1 MKSVFL
7 YDFMIKSIV
16 IIPTYN
22 EAENVI
28 DIINKVLSLP
38 VSFDILIVDDNS
50 PDGTASLVNELI
62 RKIDNKVY
70 IINRPTKAGLG
81 KAYKEGFLWAL
92 EKQYKYIFEMDA
104 DFSHDPNDLIRIFNN
119 LTDYDVVIGSRYVDG
134 INVVNWPLSRIILS
148 YFASI
153 YSRIVT
159 GMPVK
164 DATSGFVGY
173 KSEVLKSID
182 LKSLVF
188 NGYAFQIEL
197 KFKSYLNKFK
207 ILEIPIIFKDRVYGD
222 SKMNSSIIFEA
233 VLGLITMRLKSFFKR
248 L

>member
-1 MKSVFL
+1 
-7 YDFMIKSIV
+7 MIKSIV

-28 DIINKVLSLP
+28 NIINKVLSLP
-38 VSFDILIVDDNS
+38 VSFDVLIVDDNS

-62 RKIDNKVY
+62 RKIDNKIY
-70 IINRPTKAGLG
+70 IINRPNKVGLG
-81 KAYKEGFLWAL
+81 KAYKEGFQWAL
-92 EKQYKYIFEMDA
+92 EKQYEYIFEMDA
-104 DFSHDPNDLIRIFNN
+104 DFSHNPSDLIRIFNN

-153 YSRIVT
+153 YSRIIT
-159 GMPVK
+159 GMSVK
-164 DATSGFVGY
+164 DATSGFVGF
-173 KSEVLKSID
+173 KSEVLKTID
-182 LKSLVF
+182 LNSLVF

-233 VLGLITMRLKSFFKR
+233 VFGLITMRLKSFFKR

>member
-1 MKSVFL
+1 
-7 YDFMIKSIV
+7 MIKSIV

-28 DIINKVLSLP
+28 NIINKVLSLP

-62 RKIDNKVY
+62 RKIDNKIY
-70 IINRPTKAGLG
+70 IINRPNKVGLG
-81 KAYKEGFLWAL
+81 KAYKEGFQWAL
-92 EKQYKYIFEMDA
+92 EKQYEYIFEMDA
-104 DFSHDPNDLIRIFNN
+104 DFSHDPNDLIRMFNN

-153 YSRIVT
+153 YSRIIT

-164 DATSGFVGY
+164 DATSGFVGF
-173 KSEVLKSID
+173 KSEVLKTID
-182 LKSLVF
+182 LESLVF

-233 VLGLITMRLKSFFKR
+233 VFGLITMRLKSFFKR

>member
-1 MKSVFL
+1 
-7 YDFMIKSIV
+7 MIKSIV

-22 EAENVI
+22 EAENVVN
-28 DIINKVLSLP
+28 IINKVLSLP

-62 RKIDNKVY
+62 RKIDNKIY
-70 IINRPTKAGLG
+70 IINRPKKVGLG
-81 KAYKEGFLWAL
+81 KAYKEGFQWAL
-92 EKQYKYIFEMDA
+92 KKKYEYIFEMDA
-104 DFSHDPNDLIRIFNN
+104 DFSHNPIDLIRMFNN
-119 LTDYDVVIGSRYVDG
+119 LTDYDVVIGSRYLDG
-134 INVVNWPLSRIILS
+134 INVVNWPLNRIILS

-153 YSRIVT
+153 YSRIIT

-164 DATSGFVGY
+164 DATSGFVGF
-173 KSEVLKSID
+173 KSEVLKTID
-182 LKSLVF
+182 IKSLVF

-233 VLGLITMRLKSFFKR
+233 VFGLITMRLKSFFKR